1 MTVHHMVLLD
11 LDAGLSDVQATEMFG
26 KIAGLLKQV
35 PGVVDVKSGKN
46 FTTRAP
52 NVTHAVIVTLKD
64 KQALAGY
71 GPHPKHVE
79 VQGILKPHLKN
90 ISVVDIET

>member
-1 MTVHHMVLLD
+1 MTVHHMVMLELD
-11 LDAGLSDVQATEMFG
+11 GGLSDTQATEMFAKTG
-26 KIAGLLKQV
+26 ALLRQI
-35 PGVVDVKSGKN
+35 PGVVDVKSGRN

-52 NVTHAVIVTLKD
+52 NVTHATIVTMKD

-79 VQGILKPHLKN
+79 VQAILKPHLKSL
-90 ISVVDIET
+90 SVVDFEV